1 MACPVLISPA
11 CVVAGKVVG
20 AVAGTAASGALNG
33 IAAAIES
40 GITWMV
46 TQTSTWWVQI
56 PSPDLSGEPASPV
69 VSVTACRA
77 RATIRDGRPFCRAAA
92 PAARR

>member
-33 IAAAIES
+33 IAAAIV
-40 GITWMV
+40 GAHV
-46 TQTSTWWVQI
+46 I
-56 PSPDLSGEPASPV
+56 PQVERLAL
-69 VSVTACRA
+69 T
-77 RATIRDGRPFCRAAA
+77 
-92 PAARR
+92 